1 MELRDPGP
9 GSLAAT
15 SHVLYAG
22 PWFATRRV
30 PTYRCQ
36 ECGSE
41 IARDSLAAF
50 CQCVEE
56 CYADGWSV
64 SSAGGEPIARGPGAG

>member
-1 MELRDPGP
+1 MELCDPGS
-9 GSLAAT
+9 GSSAAT

-22 PWFATRRV
+22 AV
-30 PTYRCQ
+30 PALAAQRALTYRCQ

-50 CQCVEE
+50 CQCVDE
-56 CYADGWSV
+56 CYADGWSAPL
-64 SSAGGEPIARGPGAG
+64 AGSARGAG